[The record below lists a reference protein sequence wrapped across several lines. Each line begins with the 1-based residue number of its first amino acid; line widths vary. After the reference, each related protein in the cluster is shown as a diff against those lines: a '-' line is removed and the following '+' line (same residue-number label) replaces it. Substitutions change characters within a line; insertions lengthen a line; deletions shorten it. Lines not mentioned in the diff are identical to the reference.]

1 MDALIAKADATQPL
15 SKKRKRTH
23 PSDSKPGPSQKSDK
37 TSASITKNTS
47 LPTSLRSRTDKSA
60 DAPQYKHIANPKL
73 RRSLVKTSTHIAQSQ
88 ALLSDAIDLLPSE
101 ETGFV
106 QAEDTMERTWRLS
119 QVDIVKEAGGEAAR
133 GRLEMK
139 LDGGPYR
146 VRYTKNGRHMAIAGR
161 TGHVASFDTLTGA
174 VHSELQLGET
184 CSDVVFLQDHS
195 FYAVAQQKYVF
206 IYDRDGVEI
215 HKLKAHVS
223 PTRLE
228 FLPYHWLL
236 ASVGTAGYLK
246 YQDTST
252 GQLVAEH
259 RTALGAC
266 SVLAQNPHN
275 AVLYLGHQNGC
286 VTLWT
291 PNLPHPAVKVLA
303 HLGPLSSVSI
313 DPSESGRYMATTGK
327 DGSVKV
333 WDCRNWK
340 GAVREWTLRSG
351 GKGDAEVEWSQKGVL
366 AVGSGGSVNMYTSPS
381 IKTPHHSSYQPPLYL
396 THPLLSAS
404 HRPITSLRFAPLQDI
419 LTIGH
424 AKGTSSILV
433 PGAGEGGMDTGE
445 GLDLYEGVKGRR
457 EREVRGLLDKIQPD
471 MITLDPEIVG
481 SLAPPSKLTI
491 HTNGGTGSSR
501 AAEIPFARLP
511 RAERLRVSGKADLTE
526 EFHSDAESADGSDD
540 TRKKVDNEAQEK
552 RKMRGKGKSL
562 KRYLRKQRKNVID
575 PAAVAIRSK
584 IEKQKAERKAEIQG
598 LKGIGMG
605 ANAVHTVAGKSPK
618 VLHTDLAMEI
628 AKVVDT
634 WSLAPIG
641 GLSDPAICQNVNRS
655 GGGKITLLRG
665 ILPNWKQ

>member
-1 MDALIAKADATQPL
+1 MDALIAQADALQSH
-15 SKKRKRTH
+15 SKKRKRSH
-23 PSDSKPGPSQKSDK
+23 RSDSQPGPSRVSDK
-37 TSASITKNTS
+37 TSNSIIKNTS
-47 LPTSLRSRTDKSA
+47 LPHSLRPRVDEVVA
-60 DAPQYKHIANPKL
+60 AQQYKHIANPKL
-73 RRSLVKTSTHIAQSQ
+73 RRSLAKTSNHIAQSQ
-88 ALLSDAIDLLPSE
+88 ALLTDAVDLLPTE
-101 ETGFV
+101 ETGSV
-106 QAEDTMERTWRLS
+106 QAEDALERTWRLS
-119 QVDIVKEAGGEAAR
+119 QTDIAKEAGAEAAR
-133 GRLEMK
+133 GRMEMK

-146 VRYTKNGRHMAIAGR
+146 VRYTRNGRHMAIAGR

-184 CSDVVFLQDHS
+184 CSDIVFLQDHS
-195 FYAVAQQKYVF
+195 FYAVAQHKYTF

-215 HKLKAHVS
+215 HKLKDHIN

-252 GQLVAEH
+252 GQLVAQH

-303 HLGPLSSVSI
+303 HLGPLSSISV
-313 DPSESGRYMATTGK
+313 DPSESGRYMATAGK
-327 DGSVKV
+327 DGNVKV

-351 GKGDAEVEWSQKGVL
+351 GKGDAEVQWSQKGIL
-366 AVGSGGSVNMYTSPS
+366 AVGSGGSVNMYRSPS
-381 IKTPHHSSYQPPLYL
+381 IKTSHQPSSQPPLYL
-396 THPLLSAS
+396 THPLPSAS
-404 HRPITSLRFAPLQDI
+404 HRPITSLRFAPFQDI

-424 AKGTSSILV
+424 GKGTSSILV

-471 MITLDPEIVG
+471 MITLDPELIG
-481 SLAPPSKLTI
+481 GLAPPSKLVIGTS
-491 HTNGGTGSSR
+491 GGSGSSR
-501 AAEIPFARLP
+501 ATEIPFARLP

-526 EFHSDAESADGSDD
+526 EPTSDAESGGDASDSSKPKAM
-540 TRKKVDNEAQEK
+540 TKEEREKK
-552 RKMRGKGKSL
+552 KMRGKGKSL

-575 PAAVAIRSK
+575 PTAVAIRAK
-584 IEKQKAERKAEIQG
+584 IEKQKAERKAEIRKAKYGDEPQE
-598 LKGIGMG
+598 
-605 ANAVHTVAGKSPK
+605 KSTALDRFK
-618 VLHTDLAMEI
+618 RTSKE
-628 AKVVDT
+628 
-634 WSLAPIG
+634 
-641 GLSDPAICQNVNRS
+641 
-655 GGGKITLLRG
+655 
-665 ILPNWKQ
+665 

>member
-47 LPTSLRSRTDKSA
+47 LPTSLRSRTDKSV

-73 RRSLVKTSTHIAQSQ
+73 RRSLVQTSTHIAQSQ
-88 ALLSDAIDLLPSE
+88 ALLSDAIHLLPSE

-119 QVDIVKEAGGEAAR
+119 QADIVKEAGGEAAR

-266 SVLAQNPHN
+266 SVLAQNSQN

-303 HLGPLSSVSI
+303 HLGPLFSVSI
-313 DPSESGRYMATTGK
+313 DPSESGRYMATAGK

-381 IKTPHHSSYQPPLYL
+381 IKTPHHSSSQPPLYL
-396 THPLLSAS
+396 THPLPSAS

-481 SLAPPSKLTI
+481 SLAPPSNDLFSKIRSLADRPFLL
-491 HTNGGTGSSR
+491 GGTGSSR

-526 EFHSDAESADGSDD
+526 ELHSDAESADGSDD
-540 TRKKVDNEAQEK
+540 TKKKVDNETQEK

-575 PAAVAIRSK
+575 PAAVAIRAK
-584 IEKQKAERKAEIQG
+584 IEKQKAERKAEIRKAKYGDEPQE
-598 LKGIGMG
+598 
-605 ANAVHTVAGKSPK
+605 KSSALDRFK
-618 VLHTDLAMEI
+618 RVSKE
-628 AKVVDT
+628 
-634 WSLAPIG
+634 
-641 GLSDPAICQNVNRS
+641 
-655 GGGKITLLRG
+655 
-665 ILPNWKQ
+665 

>member
-396 THPLLSAS
+396 THPLPSAS

-457 EREVRGLLDKIQPD
+457 EREVRGLLDKPGASFKIDNPYKWQVTYLSK
-471 MITLDPEIVG
+471 IR
-481 SLAPPSKLTI
+481 SLSDRPFLL
-491 HTNGGTGSSR
+491 GGTGSSR
-501 AAEIPFARLP
+501 AAEIPFSRLP

-526 EFHSDAESADGSDD
+526 ELHSDAESADGSDD

-575 PAAVAIRSK
+575 PAAVAIRAK
-584 IEKQKAERKAEIQG
+584 IEKQKAERKAEIRKAKYGDEPQE
-598 LKGIGMG
+598 
-605 ANAVHTVAGKSPK
+605 KSSALDRFK
-618 VLHTDLAMEI
+618 RVSKE
-628 AKVVDT
+628 
-634 WSLAPIG
+634 
-641 GLSDPAICQNVNRS
+641 
-655 GGGKITLLRG
+655 
-665 ILPNWKQ
+665 

>member
-1 MDALIAKADATQPL
+1 MDALIAKADATQTL

-23 PSDSKPGPSQKSDK
+23 SFDSKPGPSQKSDK

-47 LPTSLRSRTDKSA
+47 LPTSLRYRTDKSV

-73 RRSLVKTSTHIAQSQ
+73 RHSLVKTSTHIAQSQ
-88 ALLSDAIDLLPSE
+88 ALLSDAIHLLPSE

-119 QVDIVKEAGGEAAR
+119 QADIVKEAGGEAAR

-146 VRYTKNGRHMAIAGR
+146 VRYTKNGRHMAIVGR
-161 TGHVASFDTLTGA
+161 IGHVASFDTLTGA

-215 HKLKAHVS
+215 HKLKAHVA

-266 SVLAQNPHN
+266 SVLAQNPQN

-313 DPSESGRYMATTGK
+313 DASESGRYMATAGK

-340 GAVREWTLRSG
+340 GAVREWTLRGG

-366 AVGSGGSVNMYTSPS
+366 AVGSGGSVN
-381 IKTPHHSSYQPPLYL
+381 I
-396 THPLLSAS
+396 
-404 HRPITSLRFAPLQDI
+404 PITSLRFAPLQDI

-471 MITLDPEIVG
+471 MITLDPEIVTYLSKIR
-481 SLAPPSKLTI
+481 SLADRPFLL
-491 HTNGGTGSSR
+491 GGTGSSR

-526 EFHSDAESADGSDD
+526 ELHSDAESADGSDD
-540 TRKKVDNEAQEK
+540 
-552 RKMRGKGKSL
+552 S
-562 KRYLRKQRKNVID
+562 RYL
-575 PAAVAIRSK
+575 
-584 IEKQKAERKAEIQG
+584 
-598 LKGIGMG
+598 
-605 ANAVHTVAGKSPK
+605 
-618 VLHTDLAMEI
+618 
-628 AKVVDT
+628 
-634 WSLAPIG
+634 
-641 GLSDPAICQNVNRS
+641 
-655 GGGKITLLRG
+655 
-665 ILPNWKQ
+665 

>member
-1 MDALIAKADATQPL
+1 MDALIAKADAAQPL
-15 SKKRKRTH
+15 SRKRKRTQ
-23 PSDSKPGPSQKSDK
+23 PVNAKAGLSQTPDK
-37 TSASITKNTS
+37 TSASIAKNTS
-47 LPTSLRSRTDKSA
+47 LPKSLRSRNNEKVE
-60 DAPQYKHIANPKL
+60 APQYRHIANPKL

-88 ALLSDAIDLLPSE
+88 ALLSDAVDLLPSD

-119 QVDIVKEAGGEAAR
+119 QADIVKEAGGEAAR

-139 LDGGPYR
+139 LDGGPYK

-236 ASVGTAGYLK
+236 ASVGTGGYLK

-266 SVLAQNPHN
+266 SVLTQNPQN

-303 HLGPLSSVSI
+303 HLGPVSSISV
-313 DPSESGRYMATTGK
+313 DPSESGRYMATAGK

-340 GAVREWTLRSG
+340 GAVREWNLRSG

-381 IKTPHHSSYQPPLYL
+381 IKTPHHSLSHPPLYL
-396 THPLLSAS
+396 THPLPSAS
-404 HRPITSLRFAPLQDI
+404 HRPITSLRFAPFQDI

-424 AKGTSSILV
+424 ARGTSGILV
-433 PGAGEGGMDTGE
+433 PGAGEGGMDSGE

-471 MITLDPEIVG
+471 LITLDSELVG
-481 SLAPPSKLTI
+481 SLAAPSKLTI
-491 HTNGGTGSSR
+491 GTTGGSGSSR
-501 AAEIPFARLP
+501 ATEIPFSRLP

-526 EFHSDAESADGSDD
+526 EVYSDAGSANENDG
-540 TRKKVDNEAQEK
+540 KKTTEEREK
-552 RKMRGKGKSL
+552 KKMRGKGKSL

-575 PAAVAIRSK
+575 PTAVAIRSK
-584 IEKQKAERKAEIQG
+584 IEKQKSERKAEIRKAKYGDEPQE
-598 LKGIGMG
+598 
-605 ANAVHTVAGKSPK
+605 KSSALDRFK
-618 VLHTDLAMEI
+618 RTSKE
-628 AKVVDT
+628 
-634 WSLAPIG
+634 
-641 GLSDPAICQNVNRS
+641 
-655 GGGKITLLRG
+655 
-665 ILPNWKQ
+665 

>member
-1 MDALIAKADATQPL
+1 MDALIAKADATKPL
-15 SKKRKRTH
+15 YKKRKRTH

-259 RTALGAC
+259 RTALGSC
-266 SVLAQNPHN
+266 SVLAQNPQN

-303 HLGPLSSVSI
+303 HLGPLSGVSI

-381 IKTPHHSSYQPPLYL
+381 IKTPHHSSSQPPLYL
-396 THPLLSAS
+396 THPLPSAS

-457 EREVRGLLDKIQPD
+457 EREVRGLLDKPGASFKIDNPYKWQVTYLLK
-471 MITLDPEIVG
+471 IR
-481 SLAPPSKLTI
+481 SLSDRPFLL
-491 HTNGGTGSSR
+491 GGTGSSR

-526 EFHSDAESADGSDD
+526 ELHSDAESADGSDD

-575 PAAVAIRSK
+575 PAAVAIRAK
-584 IEKQKAERKAEIQG
+584 IEKQKAERKAEIRKAKYGDEPQE
-598 LKGIGMG
+598 
-605 ANAVHTVAGKSPK
+605 KSSALDRFK
-618 VLHTDLAMEI
+618 RVSKE
-628 AKVVDT
+628 
-634 WSLAPIG
+634 
-641 GLSDPAICQNVNRS
+641 
-655 GGGKITLLRG
+655 
-665 ILPNWKQ
+665 

>member
-47 LPTSLRSRTDKSA
+47 LPTSLRSRTDKSV

-73 RRSLVKTSTHIAQSQ
+73 RRSLVQTSTHIAQSQ
-88 ALLSDAIDLLPSE
+88 ALLSDAIHLLPSE

-119 QVDIVKEAGGEAAR
+119 QADIVKEAGGEAAR

-266 SVLAQNPHN
+266 SVLAQNPQN

-313 DPSESGRYMATTGK
+313 DPSESGRYMATAGK

-381 IKTPHHSSYQPPLYL
+381 IKTPHHSSSQPPLYL
-396 THPLLSAS
+396 THPLPSAS

-481 SLAPPSKLTI
+481 SLAPPSNDLFSKIRSLA
-491 HTNGGTGSSR
+491 NR
-501 AAEIPFARLP
+501 PFLLEIPFARLP

-526 EFHSDAESADGSDD
+526 ELHSDAESADGSDD
-540 TRKKVDNEAQEK
+540 TKKKVDNEAQEK

-575 PAAVAIRSK
+575 PTAVAIRAK
-584 IEKQKAERKAEIQG
+584 IEKQKAERKAEIRKAKYGDEPQE
-598 LKGIGMG
+598 
-605 ANAVHTVAGKSPK
+605 KSSALDRFK
-618 VLHTDLAMEI
+618 RVSKE
-628 AKVVDT
+628 
-634 WSLAPIG
+634 
-641 GLSDPAICQNVNRS
+641 
-655 GGGKITLLRG
+655 
-665 ILPNWKQ
+665 

>member
-1 MDALIAKADATQPL
+1 MDALIAKADAAQPL
-15 SKKRKRTH
+15 SNKRKRIH
-23 PSDSKPGPSQKSDK
+23 HSNPKPGPSRKPDK
-37 TSASITKNTS
+37 TSVSIIKNTS
-47 LPTSLRSRTDKSA
+47 LPHSLRSRTNETV

-88 ALLSDAIDLLPSE
+88 ALLSDAVDLLPSE
-101 ETGFV
+101 EAGFAQV
-106 QAEDTMERTWRLS
+106 EDPLERTWRLS
-119 QVDIVKEAGGEAAR
+119 QADIVKQAGGEAAR
-133 GRLEMK
+133 GRQEMK

-146 VRYTKNGRHMAIAGR
+146 VRYTKNGRHMAIVGR

-184 CSDVVFLQDHS
+184 CNDVVFLQDHS
-195 FYAVAQQKYVF
+195 FYAVAQQKYAF

-215 HKLKAHVS
+215 HKLKAHIS
-223 PTRLE
+223 PMRLE

-236 ASVGTAGYLK
+236 ASVGSAGYLK

-266 SVLAQNPHN
+266 SVLTQNPHN

-303 HLGPLSSVSI
+303 HLGPLSSVSV
-313 DPSESGRYMATTGK
+313 DPSENGRYMATAGK

-351 GKGDAEVEWSQKGVL
+351 GKGGAEVEWSQKGLL
-366 AVGSGGSVNMYTSPS
+366 AIGSGGSINMYTSPS
-381 IKTPHHSSYQPPLYL
+381 IKTPHHPSSQPPLYL
-396 THPLLSAS
+396 THPLPSAS

-424 AKGTSSILV
+424 ARGTSSILV

-471 MITLDPEIVG
+471 MITLDPELVG
-481 SLAPPSKLTI
+481 SLAPPSKLT
-491 HTNGGTGSSR
+491 TNTSGGSGSSR

-526 EFHSDAESADGSDD
+526 EGVSDADPGDASDS
-540 TRKKVDNEAQEK
+540 TKPQVVNKEEKEKK
-552 RKMRGKGKSL
+552 KMRGKGKSL

-575 PAAVAIRSK
+575 PAAVAIRAK
-584 IEKQKAERKAEIQG
+584 IEKQKAERKAEIRKVKYGDEPQE
-598 LKGIGMG
+598 
-605 ANAVHTVAGKSPK
+605 KSSALDRFRRTSK
-618 VLHTDLAMEI
+618 E
-628 AKVVDT
+628 
-634 WSLAPIG
+634 
-641 GLSDPAICQNVNRS
+641 
-655 GGGKITLLRG
+655 
-665 ILPNWKQ
+665 